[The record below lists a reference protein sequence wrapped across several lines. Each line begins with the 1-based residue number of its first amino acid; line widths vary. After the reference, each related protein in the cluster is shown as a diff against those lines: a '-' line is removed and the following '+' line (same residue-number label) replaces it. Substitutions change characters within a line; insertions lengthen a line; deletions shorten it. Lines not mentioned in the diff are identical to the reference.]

1 MRFLLQAPGDV
12 SLSDVDLAVASEGI
26 VFGFNVKA
34 PGSVKKYAKQKSVEI
49 RLYKVIYDLIDDLRN
64 AMEGLLDLAEVN
76 RLSFLYF

>member
-49 RLYKVIYDLIDDLRN
+49 RLYKVIYDLVDDLRN